1 MSSQVSF
8 IRGCS
13 ENSVMFQFEMSAMSS
28 CPVVN
33 SVVKEVSSLLILNFN
48 SRNIHSRN
56 KNCKAS
62 AAGNSPGSGEFIEF
76 PVKAEQGPVVSIHR
90 PGTNCKESFWAA
102 KAGSWVPSEITYIL
116 QKCLPVLARFPKEPI
131 EYSCMFVWVHLY
143 IKRFIVRNWLMHLW
157 RDLWRFASPNI
168 YRVNWQSRD
177 ARELVAQFQSKFKGL
192 RTKKADGVIPVKF
205 WQAQDP
211 ESFSSGTK
219 AGTKANVPVKRS

>member
-1 MSSQVSF
+1 
-8 IRGCS
+8 
-13 ENSVMFQFEMSAMSS
+13 MFQFEMSAMSS

-116 QKCLPVLARFPKEPI
+116 
-131 EYSCMFVWVHLY
+131 
-143 IKRFIVRNWLMHLW
+143 
-157 RDLWRFASPNI
+157 
-168 YRVNWQSRD
+168 
-177 ARELVAQFQSKFKGL
+177 
-192 RTKKADGVIPVKF
+192 
-205 WQAQDP
+205 
-211 ESFSSGTK
+211 
-219 AGTKANVPVKRS
+219 